1 MYLLSCVAFEFT
13 DVLSL
18 HSLEVL
24 YDLRVNILSQGVWPS
39 RDEPRESEG
48 VSILLVLES
57 ERKEG
62 GQNWNFVFEG
72 FQNGAGGTVQK
83 GAQKCEEDE
92 IKGIQKWSRK
102 CKNTLVVVTK
112 IIPPPVLC

>member
-18 HSLEVL
+18 HTLEVL
-24 YDLRVNILSQGVWPS
+24 YNLRVNILSQGVWPS

-62 GQNWNFVFEG
+62 GQNWNFVF
-72 FQNGAGGTVQK
+72 GGVP
-83 GAQKCEEDE
+83 
-92 IKGIQKWSRK
+92 KWSWRDGPKKEHRSARK
-102 CKNTLVVVTK
+102 TR
-112 IIPPPVLC
+112 